1 MLHLPCFE
9 IFVAT
14 ELSDAL
20 YGKEKTVKSTN
31 GVLKSVFPSQL
42 IASPSHKKVGILDPK
57 EFSPLYINET
67 SKHFKETQV
76 NKHHLNL
83 ASLRASQKQ
92 SYHLHGIMELE
103 TCILRSWTLV
113 LYNLNFQV

>member
-9 IFVAT
+9 VFVAT

-31 GVLKSVFPSQL
+31 GVRKTVCASQL
-42 IASPSHKKVGILDPK
+42 IASPSQKKAGILNPK
-57 EFSPLYINET
+57 EVSPLYINET
-67 SKHFKETQV
+67 SKHFKETQI

-83 ASLRASQKQ
+83 ISLRASQKQ
-92 SYHLHGIMELE
+92 SHITYMA
-103 TCILRSWTLV
+103 
-113 LYNLNFQV
+113 